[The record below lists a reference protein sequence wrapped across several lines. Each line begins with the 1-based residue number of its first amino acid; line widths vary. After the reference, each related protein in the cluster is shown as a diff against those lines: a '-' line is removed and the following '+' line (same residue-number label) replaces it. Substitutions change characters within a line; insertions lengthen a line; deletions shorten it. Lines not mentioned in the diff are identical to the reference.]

1 LKPNANWNK
10 GENVSVRSEK
20 VGSLIKEEL
29 GLLFQRNFS
38 MNDYGFLTVTEV
50 LMSPDLKVAKV
61 YLSIFGN
68 EERKKK
74 TFARLEAQKP
84 SIRSMLGH
92 AVRLRFT
99 PEIIFYLDETLDKA
113 MKLENIF
120 HKIHEN
126 DPKKEEERN
135 SADA

>member
-1 LKPNANWNK
+1 
-10 GENVSVRSEK
+10 VSVRSEK

-38 MNDYGFLTVTEV
+38 MTDFGFLTVTDV
-50 LMSPDLKVAKV
+50 QMSPDLKVAKV
-61 YLSIFGN
+61 YVSIFGD
-68 EERKKK
+68 EERKEKS
-74 TFARLEAQKP
+74 FAKLEAQKP

-99 PEIIFYLDETLDKA
+99 PEIIFYLDETLDRA

-126 DPKKEEERN
+126 DSKKEEEQ
-135 SADA
+135 SSTDA

>member
-1 LKPNANWNK
+1 M
-10 GENVSVRSEK
+10 SVRSEK

-61 YLSIFGN
+61 YLSIFGD

-74 TFARLEAQKP
+74 SFAKLEAQKP

-99 PEIIFYLDETLDKA
+99 PEIIFYLDETLDRA

-120 HKIHEN
+120 QKIHEN
-126 DPKKEEERN
+126 DLKKEEESD

>member
-1 LKPNANWNK
+1 M
-10 GENVSVRSEK
+10 SVRSEK

-29 GLLFQRNFS
+29 GVLFQRNFS
-38 MNDYGFLTVTEV
+38 MTDYGFLTVTEV

-61 YLSIFGN
+61 YVSIFGDG
-68 EERKKK
+68 ERKKK
-74 TFARLEAQKP
+74 SLAKLEAQKP

-99 PEIIFYLDETLDKA
+99 PEIIFYLDETLDRA

-126 DPKKEEERN
+126 DSKIEDEKN
-135 SADA
+135 QTDA

>member
-1 LKPNANWNK
+1 
-10 GENVSVRSEK
+10 VSVRSEK

-29 GLLFQRNFS
+29 GVLFQRNFS
-38 MNDYGFLTVTEV
+38 MADYGFLTVTEV

-61 YLSIFGN
+61 YVSIFGD

-74 TFARLEAQKP
+74 SLAKLEAQKP

-99 PEIIFYLDETLDKA
+99 PEIIFYLDETLDRA

-120 HKIHEN
+120 HKIHEH
-126 DPKKEEERN
+126 DAKKEDEHN
-135 SADA
+135 PTDA

>member
-1 LKPNANWNK
+1 
-10 GENVSVRSEK
+10 VSVRSEK

-29 GLLFQRNFS
+29 GVLFQRNFS
-38 MNDYGFLTVTEV
+38 MTDYGFLTVTEV

-61 YLSIFGN
+61 YVSIFGD

-74 TFARLEAQKP
+74 SLAKLEAQKP

-99 PEIIFYLDETLDKA
+99 PEIIFYLDATLDRA

-120 HKIHEN
+120 HKIHETDSKN
-126 DPKKEEERN
+126 KDEKNPTV
-135 SADA
+135 A

>member
-1 LKPNANWNK
+1 
-10 GENVSVRSEK
+10 VSVRSEK

-29 GLLFQRNFS
+29 GVLFQRNFS
-38 MNDYGFLTVTEV
+38 MAEYGFLTVTEV

-61 YLSIFGN
+61 YVSIFGD
-68 EERKKK
+68 EDRKKK
-74 TFARLEAQKP
+74 SLAKLESQKP

-99 PEIIFYLDETLDKA
+99 PEIIFYLDETLDRA

-126 DPKKEEERN
+126 DSKKEDEN
-135 SADA
+135 KSIDT

>member
-1 LKPNANWNK
+1 M
-10 GENVSVRSEK
+10 SVRSEK

-29 GLLFQRNFS
+29 GVFFQRNFS
-38 MNDYGFLTVTEV
+38 MTDYGFLTVTEV

-61 YLSIFGN
+61 YVSIFGDG
-68 EERKKK
+68 ERKKK
-74 TFARLEAQKP
+74 SLAKLEAQKP

-99 PEIIFYLDETLDKA
+99 PEIIFYLDETLDRA

-126 DPKKEEERN
+126 DSKKEEEK
-135 SADA
+135 SSTDV

>member
-1 LKPNANWNK
+1 M
-10 GENVSVRSEK
+10 SVRSEK

-29 GLLFQRNFS
+29 GVLFQRNFS
-38 MNDYGFLTVTEV
+38 MTDYGFLTVTEV

-61 YLSIFGN
+61 YVSIFGDG
-68 EERKKK
+68 ERKKK
-74 TFARLEAQKP
+74 SLAKLEAQKP

-99 PEIIFYLDETLDKA
+99 PEIIFYLDETLDRA

-126 DPKKEEERN
+126 DSKIEDEK
-135 SADA
+135 SQKDA

>member
-1 LKPNANWNK
+1 M
-10 GENVSVRSEK
+10 SVRSEK

-29 GLLFQRNFS
+29 GLMFQRNFS
-38 MNDYGFLTVTEV
+38 MNDYGFLTVTDV
-50 LMSPDLKVAKV
+50 IMSPDLKVAKV
-61 YLSIFGN
+61 YLSIFGD
-68 EERKKK
+68 EEQKKK
-74 TFARLEAQKP
+74 SFTKLEAQKS

-99 PEIIFYLDETLDKA
+99 PEIIFYLDESLDRA

-120 HKIHEN
+120 NKIHEN
-126 DPKKEEERN
+126 DSKKEEEKN

>member
-1 LKPNANWNK
+1 M
-10 GENVSVRSEK
+10 SVRSEK

-29 GLLFQRNFS
+29 SVLFQRNFS
-38 MNDYGFLTVTEV
+38 MAEYGFLTVTEV

-61 YLSIFGN
+61 YISIFGDSG
-68 EERKKK
+68 RKKK
-74 TFARLEAQKP
+74 SFEKLEAQKP

-99 PEIIFYLDETLDKA
+99 PEIIFYLDETLDRA

-126 DPKKEEERN
+126 DTKKEEERN
-135 SADA
+135 SAEP

>member
-1 LKPNANWNK
+1 
-10 GENVSVRSEK
+10 VSVRSEK

-29 GLLFQRNFS
+29 GLLFQRNFG
-38 MNDYGFLTVTEV
+38 MDHFGFLTVTEV

-61 YLSIFGN
+61 YVSIFGD

-74 TFARLEAQKP
+74 SFAKLEIQK
-84 SIRSMLGH
+84 SLIRSMLGH

-99 PEIIFYLDETLDKA
+99 PEIIFYLDESLDRA
-113 MKLENIF
+113 MKLESIF

-126 DPKKEEERN
+126 DSKKEENN
-135 SADA
+135 SAGA

>member
-1 LKPNANWNK
+1 
-10 GENVSVRSEK
+10 VSVRAEK

-29 GLLFQRNFS
+29 GVLFQRNFS
-38 MNDYGFLTVTEV
+38 MTDFGFLTVTDV

-61 YLSIFGN
+61 YVSIFGDQ
-68 EERKKK
+68 EKKK
-74 TFARLEAQKP
+74 KGFAKLETQKQA
-84 SIRSMLGH
+84 IRSMLGH

-99 PEIIFYLDETLDKA
+99 PEIIFYLDETLDRA

-120 HKIHEN
+120 NKIHEQ
-126 DPKKEEERN
+126 DLKKEDEKS

>member
-1 LKPNANWNK
+1 M
-10 GENVSVRSEK
+10 SVRSEK

-29 GLLFQRNFS
+29 GLLLQRNFS
-38 MNDYGFLTVTEV
+38 MADYGFLTVTEV

-61 YLSIFGN
+61 YVSIFGDK
-68 EERKKK
+68 EKKK
-74 TFARLEAQKP
+74 KSFAKLEAQKS

-126 DPKKEEERN
+126 DPKKEEARN